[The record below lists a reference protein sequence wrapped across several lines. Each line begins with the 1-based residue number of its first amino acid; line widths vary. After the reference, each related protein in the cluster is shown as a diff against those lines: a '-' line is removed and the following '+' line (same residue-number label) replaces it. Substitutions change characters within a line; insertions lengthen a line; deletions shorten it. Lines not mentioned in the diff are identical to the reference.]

1 MRPRSYN
8 WVSAFRGATLGKVF
22 AGKIISI
29 SDIGHGARFQLS
41 VRFDAPVNV
50 SKFDS
55 MVIARVQVN
64 ATVGRDGQTSEKT
77 SDGTPHL
84 VISLP

>member
-1 MRPRSYN
+1 MQLCQRITGLY
-8 WVSAFRGATLGKVF
+8 LGKAF

-41 VRFDAPVNV
+41 VRLDAPVNV

-55 MVIARVQVN
+55 MVIERVQEN
-64 ATVGRDGQTSEKT
+64 ATVGRDGQTPEKT
-77 SDGTPHL
+77 SDGTPYL
-84 VISLP
+84 VISFP